1 MTEADA
7 SSGSKP
13 CVVCGQLKPLS
24 EFQRRTGRRAGRE
37 SRRGTCKSCMKQKRT
52 LGIAAEPAL
61 APAPVRHRPA
71 RQRSAEPVRR
81 VAERVAVSSRISD
94 PSDANAL
101 VATRQGFI
109 RMRGRTDKGRRWY
122 QEIDLELA
130 QTLVRERAAVVV
142 NRYTIRRLFSN
153 KDFRRHILVRDKH
166 TCYYCGQYGDTID
179 HLLPRAKGGHT
190 TPDNCVCACMACNQ
204 SKADRD
210 LEEFVEAEWPAGRS
224 GR

>member
-7 SSGSKP
+7 SSSSKP

-37 SRRGTCKSCMKQKRT
+37 SRRGTCKACMKSKRNPGE
-52 LGIAAEPAL
+52 LNEPKH
-61 APAPVRHRPA
+61 APVRHRPA
-71 RQRSAEPVRR
+71 RPRLSEPMRR
-81 VAERVAVSSRISD
+81 AAERAAAASHVAD

-190 TPDNCVCACMACNQ
+190 TPDNCVCACMSCNQ

-210 LEEFVEAEWPAGRS
+210 LEEFARS
-224 GR
+224 SALASRI

>member
-1 MTEADA
+1 MTTDA
-7 SSGSKP
+7 GASAVKP
-13 CVVCGQLKPLS
+13 CAVCGQLKPLS

-37 SRRGTCKSCMKQKRT
+37 SRRGTCKACMKRKRS
-52 LGIAAEPAL
+52 LGEAAEKKFAS
-61 APAPVRHRPA
+61 VRHRPA
-71 RQRSAEPVRR
+71 RQRLSEPMRR
-81 VAERVAVSSRISD
+81 AAERAAAASHVAD
-94 PSDANAL
+94 PSDADAL

-130 QTLVRERAAVVV
+130 KTLVRERAAIVV

-153 KDFRRHILVRDKH
+153 KDFRRHILVRDKY

-210 LEEFVEAEWPAGRS
+210 LEEFAREFARTTARS
-224 GR
+224 SRN

>member
-7 SSGSKP
+7 SSGSKT
-13 CVVCGQLKPLS
+13 CFVCGQLKPLS

-37 SRRGTCKSCMKQKRT
+37 SRRGTCKSCMKQKHN
-52 LGIAAEPAL
+52 LGIAVEPK
-61 APAPVRHRPA
+61 PAPI
-71 RQRSAEPVRR
+71 RQRMARPRLSEPMRR
-81 VAERVAVSSRISD
+81 AAERASAASRAAD

-130 QTLVRERAAVVV
+130 KTLVKERAAVVV
-142 NRYTIRRLFSN
+142 NRYTILRLFSN

-210 LEEFVEAEWPAGRS
+210 LEEFARFAPQTSRI
-224 GR
+224 